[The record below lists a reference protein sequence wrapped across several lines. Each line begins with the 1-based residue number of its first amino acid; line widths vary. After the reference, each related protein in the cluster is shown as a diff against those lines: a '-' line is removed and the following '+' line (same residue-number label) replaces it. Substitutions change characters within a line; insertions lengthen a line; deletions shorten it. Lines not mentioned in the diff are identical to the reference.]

1 MQIGF
6 IKHSPATS
14 KQQNTKG
21 EVNKA
26 KVISQH
32 HITKTIEDYSV
43 PLSMVMNFDQMI
55 LKYNHVASQTLS
67 QKNGAK
73 HVPIYGVTYNKAIAV
88 TFGIKYTIE
97 FLSV

>member
-1 MQIGF
+1 
-6 IKHSPATS
+6 
-14 KQQNTKG
+14 
-21 EVNKA
+21 
-26 KVISQH
+26 
-32 HITKTIEDYSV
+32 
-43 PLSMVMNFDQMI
+43 MVMNFDQMI
-55 LKYNHVASQTLS
+55 LKYNHAASQTLS